1 MPRARKEREG
11 VAWKCSCGTGNRRR
25 RRPSA
30 AAPVDGDDDGRFRSS
45 YRTPLEPPRDL
56 NLQARLALS
65 IVLSLIVV
73 ARRCEH
79 KTGAKADAEKRD
91 ASSRRRRFLSLPLVL
106 SSHNL
111 SASSPLPRPKIIIKK
126 QASARATTSARPG
139 SPLLVEAKVAIRFQ
153 RFGRKKAPFYRLVAI
168 DSRDRREGRPLER
181 LGFYD
186 PLKKETNLNAPAIKK
201 WLAVGAQPSETVAN
215 LLKKAMVLEE

>member
-1 MPRARKEREG
+1 MRTLKKRA
-11 VAWKCSCGTGNRRR
+11 ATT
-25 RRPSA
+25 A
-30 AAPVDGDDDGRFRSS
+30 AAARSLS
-45 YRTPLEPPRDL
+45 FLSFLSRQPPP
-56 NLQARLALS
+56 
-65 IVLSLIVV
+65 LSL
-73 ARRCEH
+73 
-79 KTGAKADAEKRD
+79 
-91 ASSRRRRFLSLPLVL
+91 SSF
-106 SSHNL
+106 
-111 SASSPLPRPKIIIKK
+111 KKKKK
-126 QASARATTSARPG
+126 QASTRATTSSAPR

>member
-1 MPRARKEREG
+1 MRSPNSKPGLRIECRALTGSVAAKAVRAQEQGRECGRRKE
-11 VAWKCSCGTGNRRR
+11 KRRQQPPPLSFFF
-25 RRPSA
+25 PSH
-30 AAPVDGDDDGRFRSS
+30 DD
-45 YRTPLEPPRDL
+45 LHLL
-56 NLQARLALS
+56 NS
-65 IVLSLIVV
+65 
-73 ARRCEH
+73 
-79 KTGAKADAEKRD
+79 KTEKQT
-91 ASSRRRRFLSLPLVL
+91 ST
-106 SSHNL
+106 
-111 SASSPLPRPKIIIKK
+111 
-126 QASARATTSARPG
+126 RATTSAASR